1 MNNIS
6 IDGDCT
12 GYRGFAFQNFEARRT
27 SMQKRFCSCGAPVLV
42 EYKLNS
48 ARPWETRF
56 WGQGA
61 VERRSLAVCP
71 CCGRRLDIHSLR

>member
-1 MNNIS
+1 
-6 IDGDCT
+6 
-12 GYRGFAFQNFEARRT
+12 
-27 SMQKRFCSCGAPVLV
+27 MQKRFCSCGAPVLV

-56 WGQGA
+56 WGQGGS
-61 VERRSLAVCP
+61 ERRTLAVCP